1 MHNYKIALLAAA
13 CLMTACSKECE
24 KTLTISVHPEGT
36 GTKTV
41 LMEDRSVAFT
51 DTDCLAVFDNLECRK
66 FTASAVYDDGS
77 ADFTGSLT
85 TPANGYVAVYPY
97 QNSCYV
103 YGNSICITIPDVQN
117 AVAGSFDPA
126 ANISVGRSV
135 IVSEDTH
142 SLTLKNV
149 CSLIK
154 FAVPEGKTYKA
165 ASIMT
170 SNLYLAG
177 EMFCTPGD
185 VPTLEPTGETIAS
198 SVTLIGTITGGNW
211 YYIAVRP
218 VDLSDGFALYLY
230 DKAEDVENYNYA
242 TIKYTTNAVSFERS
256 RILNLGIIGAE
267 FGAGFEPLAGE
278 TVLEW

>member
-1 MHNYKIALLAAA
+1 MYRHNIIILLAA
-13 CLMTACSKECE
+13 CMLTACSKDCE
-24 KTLTISVHPEGT
+24 KTLTISALTEGN

-51 DTDCLAVFDNLECRK
+51 ESDCLAVFDNAECRK
-66 FTASAVYDDGS
+66 FTVSAVYDDGS

-85 TPANGYVAVYPY
+85 TPANGYYAVYPY
-97 QNSCYV
+97 QDNCYV
-103 YGNSICITIPDVQN
+103 YGDKVCFTIPDVQS

-149 CSLIK
+149 CSLVK
-154 FAVPEGKTYKA
+154 FAVPEGKTYEA
-165 ASIMT
+165 ALLMT

-177 EMFCTPGD
+177 EMLCTPGSAPS
-185 VPTLEPTGETIAS
+185 VEPTGETAAS
-198 SVTLIGTITGGNW
+198 SVTLLGTITGGNW
-211 YYIAVRP
+211 YYMAVRP
-218 VDLSDGFALYLY
+218 VDLADGFALHLFN
-230 DKAEDVENYNYA
+230 KAEDVETYNYA
-242 TIKYTTNAVSFERS
+242 TVKYTTNAVSFKRS

-278 TVLEW
+278 TIFEW